1 MMPGVAIRAAAAAA
15 ALMLAG
21 SGAAA
26 SATPVPP
33 PTRGGT
39 LTVAIGGNWDTMD
52 PARYTRAS
60 ERQILYSIYSPL
72 LARDPAFAIT
82 PGLVKSW
89 TVSPDGT
96 RVTLQLQRGVRFQD
110 GTPFDA
116 AAVKFNIDRI
126 LNPANGSAFRA
137 GLASIKAV
145 RVVSPSAVALDLTG
159 PFTPLLAWFTDGPGF
174 ISSPTAVRKWGAQY
188 GLHPVGT
195 GPFSFVEWVTNDH
208 LAVKRFAGYWEHG
221 LPYLDGL
228 VYRPI
233 PDVTVQVE
241 DLRAGVVNV
250 IDTVPADQQHAIGAD
265 NRFRTLSLAGARW
278 PVLRLNNAI
287 PPFNNKALRQAISY
301 ALNRDQI
308 VTTVYSGQAR
318 PAYGPI
324 SPVYQQYFDPTISR
338 WGIGTNLDAGPRE
351 ARRGRTAAGVHRHAR
366 DLHVPGRRPA
376 GAVGQDPSGGGR
388 DHRHRADRRPSD
400 AAERIA
406 AKRYQALIG
415 SWTLRPDI
423 DGTMYNYFSSQGT
436 VNSVAYSNPIVDAL
450 FEETR
455 VVPDGPARVQLYRQ
469 LQHQLVD
476 DAPWAFLV
484 VRKPHG
490 RHGPADPWRA
500 RDPRYD
506 DAVPGGLDAALASAR
521 PRGSPRRPRSAGG
534 YARGSAG
541 ASPQRSIALRM
552 TSAARGSRDT
562 WSA

>member
-26 SATPVPP
+26 SATPAPP

-39 LTVAIGGNWDTMD
+39 LTVALGGNWDTMD
-52 PARYTRAS
+52 PARYTRAA

-145 RVVSPSAVALDLTG
+145 RVVSPSAVALDLSG

-188 GLHPVGT
+188 GRHPVGT
-195 GPFSFVEWVTNDH
+195 GPFIFVEWVTNDH
-208 LAVKRFAGYWEHG
+208 LAVKRFAGYWERG

-241 DLRAGVVNV
+241 DLRAGLVNV
-250 IDTVPADQQHAIGAD
+250 IDMVPADQQHAIGAD

-308 VTTVYSGQAR
+308 VTTVYAGQAR

-324 SPVYQQYFDPTISR
+324 SPVYQQYFDPTIGR
-338 WGIGTNLDAGPRE
+338 WGIGTNLTQARAKLAEGGQPQGFTVTLDISTSQDA
-351 ARRGRTAAGVHRHAR
+351 ARLAELVKTQAAGAGITVTVQT
-366 DLHVPGRRPA
+366 DDPA
-376 GAVGQDPSGGGR
+376 TLR
-388 DHRHRADRRPSD
+388 
-400 AAERIA
+400 ERIA

-415 SWTLRPDI
+415 SVTLRPDI

-436 VNSVAYSNPIVDAL
+436 VNSDGYSNPIVDAL

-476 DAPWAFLV
+476 DAPWTFLAFENLMV
-484 VRKPHG
+484 GMDRRIHG
-490 RHGPADPWRA
+490 
-500 RDPRYD
+500 
-506 DAVPGGLDAALASAR
+506 VPGIPDTMMRFRAAWMR
-521 PRGSPRRPRSAGG
+521 P
-534 YARGSAG
+534 
-541 ASPQRSIALRM
+541 
-552 TSAARGSRDT
+552 
-562 WSA
+562 